1 MKQRLYIF
9 SVFLFS
15 AIGTILAQESCNS
28 YDRQTF
34 KVDDVLRLGQHYI
47 SSNDYTCIKE
57 GFTNDYGRKQY
68 KDLKDE
74 DLAFTTVTVKGIILE
89 NPDIFYNKEPLLLV
103 QSEKVADKEIY
114 IHINKAIERGE
125 IISFIPE
132 KPLIENC
139 TKLTPE
145 LMFACCVRVNK
156 LPVDDNEILSYIA
169 TLDKKLGQECQSDKF
184 KFEKIKAEYKTKLE
198 KSMAEFD
205 FTRTYFIQVD
215 NVRDDYDFTKKG
227 YQLSY
232 NPLEN
237 GTVKNFIPSNG
248 FNFLVSNISSARF
261 LPLDAEKAE
270 KYELRNKGAEKRSYT
285 TPNVHTIVYLT
296 LLDKRMEIPKDKY
309 SMINVENVYRHTIIG
324 ANVKGLEVYDHPSF
338 KYNLIGSNLT
348 K

>member
-1 MKQRLYIF
+1 MKQRLYILTI
-9 SVFLFS
+9 FLFS
-15 AIGTILAQESCNS
+15 AIGIIRAQESCNS
-28 YDRQTF
+28 YDGQTF
-34 KVDDVLRLGQHYI
+34 KVGDVLRLGQHYI
-47 SSNDYTCIKE
+47 SSSDYTCIKE
-57 GFTNDYGRKQY
+57 GFTNEYGRKQY
-68 KDLKDE
+68 NDLKDE
-74 DLAFTTVTVKGIILE
+74 DLAFSTVTVKGIIPE
-89 NPDIFYNKEPLLLV
+89 NSDIFYGKEPILLV
-103 QSEKVADKEIY
+103 QSEKLGDKEIY
-114 IHINKAIERGE
+114 VHINKAIERGE
-125 IISFIPE
+125 IVSSMPE

-139 TKLTPE
+139 VELTPE

-156 LPVDDNEILSYIA
+156 LPLDDNEILSYIA

-184 KFEKIKAEYKTKLE
+184 KFEKIKAEYKSKLE

-205 FTRTYFIQVD
+205 FSKTYYIQV
-215 NVRDDYDFTKKG
+215 NNSRDDYDFTKKG
-227 YQLSY
+227 YPLSY

-248 FNFLVSNISSARF
+248 FNFLIGNISSARF
-261 LPLDAEKAE
+261 LPMDADKAE

-285 TPNVHTIVYLT
+285 SPGVHTIVFLT